1 MLLNVGD
8 AEHDHSKDVHGN
20 PNALPMHSAERDG
33 AGVVVIH

>member
-20 PNALPMHSAERDG
+20 PNALHRNAQRD
-33 AGVVVIH
+33 AQRDDAI